1 MSLRVSV
8 EELLVAA
15 AAVNGLGEDLA
26 AAHAT
31 SGARI
36 EAALPGWR
44 GLSGVAVA
52 ERLTEWASVTTVL
65 LGRLAEYAQALQA
78 SAAAFSD
85 AEQRGA
91 DALS

>member
-8 EELLVAA
+8 EDLLAAA

-26 AAHAT
+26 AAHARAD
-31 SGARI
+31 ARI

-44 GLSGVAVA
+44 GQSGVALAEGIA
-52 ERLTEWASVTTVL
+52 ERLAVTAALVA
-65 LGRLAEYAQALQA
+65 RLAEYTQALQT

>member
-8 EELLVAA
+8 EDLLVAA
-15 AAVNGLGEDLA
+15 AAVRALGEDLA
-26 AAHAT
+26 AAHA
-31 SGARI
+31 SADARI

-44 GLSGVAVA
+44 GLSGVAAA
-52 ERLTEWASVTTVL
+52 ECLAEWASLTVL
-65 LGRLAEYAQALQA
+65 LGRLAEYAQALQT